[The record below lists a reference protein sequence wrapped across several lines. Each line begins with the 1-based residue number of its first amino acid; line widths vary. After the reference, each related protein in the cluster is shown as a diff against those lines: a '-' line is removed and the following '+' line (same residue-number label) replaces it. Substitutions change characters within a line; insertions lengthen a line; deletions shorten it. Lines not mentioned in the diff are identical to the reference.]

1 MLKLNYMN
9 TLFKNLYLS
18 LVLFAAAVFA
28 AGAEEYPVSFALS
41 KAEGNAAIV
50 KVSVKGGAY
59 LYAGFT
65 VNSLAPSL
73 PPPEKNALGEDVYK
87 KSFEFFVSTP
97 PPLTIDFQCCDR
109 DVCYPPLRAIVT
121 ERDYKVGDAFSM
133 PAAAAP
139 KASLPFKEVRRSYGY
154 LSPKDL
160 LTFLNGQEEQSAAP
174 AFGLLALLMLF
185 VGGFLLNLTPC
196 VLPVIPMTLAVLG
209 AKYDKAGPK
218 RGFLLGSVYGLGM
231 CLTYG
236 TLGAVAIFLGGSFGT
251 WYDLWYFR
259 AILALLFIALGL
271 AMMDLFI
278 LDWSRFIGRPQ
289 SLKEKKGSLWG
300 AFMLGVLAALL
311 AGACI
316 APVIVYTLVQGAELY
331 NKGNYFGI
339 ALPFILGLGLASP
352 WPFLGAGVSFLPK
365 PGNWMNWLKKLMGVV
380 LILLGI
386 YYALAIPRLFKAENY
401 SAKESEKLPGYYY
414 NDSISAAFE
423 KSKAE
428 KKPLVVDMS
437 ATWCASC
444 KKMDR
449 KTFRDPEVRKVLTND
464 FVFLSFTTDLK
475 AENEDLKNALDTLK
489 PQGLPAVIILE
500 P

>member
-1 MLKLNYMN
+1 MTALLKLLHLPVL
-9 TLFKNLYLS
+9 LFILALS
-18 LVLFAAAVFA
+18 AFG
-28 AGAEEYPVSFALS
+28 AGTQPVSFSLS
-41 KAEGNAAIV
+41 KTEADSCTLKASI
-50 KVSVKGGAY
+50 KQGAY

-65 VNSLAPSL
+65 VNGTVPEL
-73 PPPEKNALGEDVYK
+73 PPPQKNAEGEDVYK
-87 KSFEFFVSTP
+87 KSFEFTVSAI
-97 PPLTIDFQCCDR
+97 PPLTINFRCCDK
-109 DVCYPPLRAIVT
+109 DVCYPPTTVVISDKEGKA
-121 ERDYKVGDAFSM
+121 DGAASSA
-133 PAAAAP
+133 PAA
-139 KASLPFKEVRRSYGY
+139 KVQKGLPFKEIRRSYGY

-160 LTFLNGQEEQSAAP
+160 LTFLKGQEEQSAAP

-236 TLGAVAIFLGGSFGT
+236 TLGAIAIFLGGSFGT

-289 SLKEKKGSLWG
+289 SLKEKKGSVWG

-331 NKGNYFGI
+331 NRGNYFGI

-380 LILLGI
+380 LICLGI
-386 YYALAIPRLFKAENY
+386 WYALAIPRLFKAENY

-414 NDSISAAFE
+414 NDSVSAAFQ

-428 KKPLVVDMS
+428 KKPLLVDLS

-449 KTFRDPEVRKVLTND
+449 KTFRDPSVRKVLTND

-475 AENEDLKNALDTLK
+475 AESEDLKNALDTLK